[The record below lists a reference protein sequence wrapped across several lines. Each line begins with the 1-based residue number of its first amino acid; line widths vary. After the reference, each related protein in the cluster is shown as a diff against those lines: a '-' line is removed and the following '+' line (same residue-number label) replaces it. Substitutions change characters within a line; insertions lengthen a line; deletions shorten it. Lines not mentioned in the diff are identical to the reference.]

1 LENIEEIELDEDD
14 VIEFNGER
22 IQVKSLQKLDNAT
35 RMLAEIKSVDDAMH
49 LIDLAE
55 AARVYAKQVKLG
67 LEAQNHATE
76 IKIRAQRRAGEIL
89 LEMEK
94 ARGRNLTGKNQYGE
108 GSLRSMPMTVSSIPT
123 YSDIGIVKQDAH
135 TWQTI
140 AKVPEDEFRNFIERT
155 KTEEKELSTA
165 AAYREARKI
174 LQPEPAHPKPKDWT
188 EISADLAFAQIC
200 NAIEEYD
207 HEWLLSEDCI
217 FFFETLNLPYAR
229 IRSWAKNKCEPR
241 FVPMH
246 EIQINFLQSQYKPP
260 EIDHDEEISY
270 AA

>member
-1 LENIEEIELDEDD
+1 MELETDDIELDEDD

-94 ARGRNLTGKNQYGE
+94 ATGGEQYHSTGW
-108 GSLRSMPMTVSSIPT
+108 SLQPVVQTYSSI
-123 YSDIGIVKQDAH
+123 GIEKHDAH

-140 AKVPEDEFRNFIERT
+140 AKVPEDDFRNFIERV

-165 AAYREARKI
+165 AAYREAKRVLRGDEVTI
-174 LQPEPAHPKPKDWT
+174 DVPDTITQTVAN
-188 EISADLAFAQIC
+188 IYFAQIC
-200 NAIEEYD
+200 NAIEQND
-207 HEWLLSEDCI
+207 SKWLLSEDCR
-217 FFFETLNLPYAR
+217 FLFETLHLPYLS
-229 IRSWAKNKCEPR
+229 IGVWAKNGCEPKMTPTSEVHISFLKFKYDQSR
-241 FVPMH
+241 FAFEAMGG
-246 EIQINFLQSQYKPP
+246 
-260 EIDHDEEISY
+260 DY
-270 AA
+270 A

>member
-1 LENIEEIELDEDD
+1 MELETDNIELGEDD

-94 ARGRNLTGKNQYGE
+94 ATRNQYTTGKVARFESQTE
-108 GSLRSMPMTVSSIPT
+108 QIPT
-123 YSDIGIVKQDAH
+123 YADIGIAKYDAH

-140 AKVPEDEFRNFIERT
+140 AKVPEDEFSNFIERV

-165 AAYREARKI
+165 ATYREARKI
-174 LQPEPAHPKPKDWT
+174 LQPEPAQPKPKDWT

-217 FFFETLNLPYAR
+217 FFFETLNLPYTR
-229 IRSWAKNKCEPR
+229 IRSWAKDKCEPK

-246 EIQINFLQSQYKPP
+246 EIQINLLKSEYKPP
-260 EIDHDEEISY
+260 EIDHDEATAY
-270 AA
+270 V